1 MVVIKPKRDFTS
13 QDRVSYAA
21 SNAAKIRLGTA
32 SNVHREE
39 IGLGQLLER
48 NGLPASSVHQ
58 YKENLCSAMGIGI
71 GPRHHEECPFS
82 SVNDQFAATGSTALE
97 GTIYRCILARHFH
110 PSSS

>member
-21 SNAAKIRLGTA
+21 SNASKIRLGTA

-58 YKENLCSAMGIGI
+58 YKENLCSAMGIGLSLI
-71 GPRHHEECPFS
+71 HISEPTRP
-82 SVNDQFAATGSTALE
+82 
-97 GTIYRCILARHFH
+97 Y
-110 PSSS
+110 